1 MNGRNII
8 GKRVRLARKTAKP
21 PVTQADL
28 AARLQVQDIRL
39 ERAAIS
45 KIETGYREVTD
56 VEVSAIAKALG
67 VPINWLFGED
77 KLKPKQQI

>member
-1 MNGRNII
+1 
-8 GKRVRLARKTAKP
+8 
-21 PVTQADL
+21 
-28 AARLQVQDIRL
+28 L

-56 VEVSAIAKALG
+56 VEVSAIARALG

-77 KLKPKQQI
+77 T

>member
-1 MNGRNII
+1 MSGRNII
-8 GKRVRLARKTAKP
+8 GERVRLARKTAKP

-28 AARLQVQDIRL
+28 AARLQVQAMRL
-39 ERAAIS
+39 DRVAIS
-45 KIETGYREVTD
+45 KIETGYREVSD

-77 KLKPKQQI
+77 KDKQNQ